1 MTLLK
6 LGQILAAWFALLKQD
21 FLAGLV
27 SKKNTKEKTTSVRK
41 CRLLLIFYFLFCLL
55 GGNCTR
61 RDPGVKEE
69 GFING
74 FG

>member
-1 MTLLK
+1 
-6 LGQILAAWFALLKQD
+6 LGLIFSFLAAWFALLKQD

-27 SKKNTKEKTTSVRK
+27 SEKDKKRKDDTSKKMSSFNSVLPP
-41 CRLLLIFYFLFCLL
+41 CFCLL
-55 GGNCTR
+55 GGNCTG